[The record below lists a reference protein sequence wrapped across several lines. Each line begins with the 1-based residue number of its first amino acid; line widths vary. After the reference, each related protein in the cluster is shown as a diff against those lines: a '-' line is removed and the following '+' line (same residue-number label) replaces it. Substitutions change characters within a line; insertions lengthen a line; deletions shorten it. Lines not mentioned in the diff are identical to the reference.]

1 MNDRVAS
8 TAFDALGTTA
18 AVFVTTTEA
27 LDEARRKLVALL
39 DEVDAA
45 YSRFRDD
52 SEISL
57 LNRSP
62 GEPVHVSALLLDAIE
77 AALRA
82 AALSAGDVDP
92 TVGRAMRALGY
103 DRDFEL
109 MRDGTAITVTL
120 VPAPGWRKVSVDR
133 GASTV
138 TLPAG
143 VELDLGATGKAFAVD
158 RAATA
163 VQQAVGGGVLV

>member
-1 MNDRVAS
+1 MSDTVAS

-39 DEVDAA
+39 
-45 YSRFRDD
+45 R
-52 SEISL
+52 
-57 LNRSP
+57 NR
-62 GEPVHVSALLLDAIE
+62 
-77 AALRA
+77 
-82 AALSAGDVDP
+82 
-92 TVGRAMRALGY
+92 
-103 DRDFEL
+103 
-109 MRDGTAITVTL
+109 TAITVTL
-120 VPAPGWRKVSVDR
+120 VPAPGWHEVSVDR

-143 VELDLGATGKAFAVD
+143 VELDLGATGKAFAAD

-163 VQQAVGGGVLV
+163 VQQAVGGGVLINLGGDVATAGPPPDG